1 MLGRQ
6 LVGLDARAQFQKK
19 FIKFDTDLAVG
30 TLVALDPTTYNKG
43 VVADKAS
50 AYPAVG
56 FVYEGSAEAF
66 GEAWV
71 DEPNRPNYA
80 GRGINVFIEGQL
92 ILEEATF
99 TDDEVAKRI
108 PIYEGTAGAW
118 TKTKPTTVGDRV
130 REIGFV
136 LNKNTIW
143 CDFSRDPRGTV
154 IV

>member
-19 FIKFDTDLAVG
+19 FIKFDTDVAVG

-56 FVYEGSAEAF
+56 FVYQGSAEKF
-66 GEAWV
+66 GEEWV
-71 DEPNRPNYA
+71 DEPNRPNFA
-80 GRGINVFIEGQL
+80 GRGINIFLEGQL
-92 ILEEATF
+92 ILAEPTF
-99 TDDEVAKRI
+99 TDAEVALRI

-118 TKTKPTTVGDRV
+118 TKVKPTATGDRV

-143 CDFSRDPRGTV
+143 CDFSIDPRGTV
-154 IV
+154 IK

>member
-56 FVYEGSAEAF
+56 FVYQGSAEAH
-66 GEAWV
+66 GEAAEKV
-71 DEPNRPNYA
+71 S
-80 GRGINVFIEGQL
+80 
-92 ILEEATF
+92 
-99 TDDEVAKRI
+99 
-108 PIYEGTAGAW
+108 GAQ
-118 TKTKPTTVGDRV
+118 PY
-130 REIGFV
+130 
-136 LNKNTIW
+136 NTYRLAARRFCW
-143 CDFSRDPRGTV
+143 
-154 IV
+154 